1 MSEKF
6 LVLVYWCIPLL
17 HQPKISYMKK
27 IIFVFWL
34 YYNVVMY
41 GYLFL
46 YWSVCLRS
54 CLFRICL
61 FILLLC
67 SLPWHGIFCFLI
79 ITIFSETF
87 DVAGRKVIRLVVL
100 LYLGEVYIGISWIY
114 FGDIVVW
121 WYCWVLILLA
131 VFQYLGVKKV
141 HFTWKKFITFLILMM
156 KASMVV
162 SYWYINK
169 YFVMCGLC
177 LWFIFETYISYCLWD
192 LIEIMVLGIW
202 LILYFTVFV
211 IVLALRVLVHYI
223 LVY

>member
-1 MSEKF
+1 MG
-6 LVLVYWCIPLL
+6 
-17 HQPKISYMKK
+17 KISGPSVLMYPLITPVKNILYEK

-67 SLPWHGIFCFLI
+67 SLAWHGIFCFYI

-87 DVAGRKVIRLVVL
+87 DVAGRKVKRLVVL

-131 VFQYLGVKKV
+131 AFQYLGVKKV

-192 LIEIMVLGIW
+192 LIEIMILGIW

-211 IVLALRVLVHYI
+211 IVNAY
-223 LVY
+223 